1 MANVLA
7 GPVRPDAAAGPGG
20 WAPAPPACHLGAA
33 VFTADPDVDL
43 DYSLSEWRRWR
54 KRRRIAELAW
64 IDALY
69 HAELTGIACAIAFYA
84 LAGVIG
90 DGALSAGQMADVT
103 RSGDAWLG
111 LAAAVA
117 LAVGLRSGSRGG
129 PLVLEA
135 ADVRHVLLSP
145 VDRRRALRGPALR
158 QIRFLL
164 FVAASGGLAVGFLAA
179 HRLAGSTAA
188 WTASAAAFALATV
201 ALAFGAALV
210 ASSLRLPSWAGTT
223 LGIVLVGAAAA
234 DAADVVPASPTVPW
248 GRIGMWPVQPAAPGV
263 VAVGISLAVLALG
276 LARLGRVSLESA
288 ERRSRL
294 VGQLRFA
301 ATLQDVRTVVLLR
314 RQLALELPRLRPWVR
329 LRVGGRERLPV
340 WHRGLRGAL
349 RWPAARVGRLVLL
362 GVVAGL
368 ALRGVWAGTTPL
380 LALAGAAV
388 FLAGLDATEAMAQE
402 LDHPS
407 LTESTPAAAPSLRVR
422 HLAVALAV
430 MALVAAV
437 GVAAA
442 VLVEPGAGALELALL
457 CAPAA
462 ALGGVAGAGASLVAT
477 PDPLEAMLMPPEVT
491 GAYQAFRIAR
501 PLVLAIAGTLP
512 VLAARAAAGAGGSA
526 LDAAGT
532 ATVAVGAGFGVFVLW
547 LRHREALQ
555 AFLQASL
562 GTRKDRRP

>member
-1 MANVLA
+1 
-7 GPVRPDAAAGPGG
+7 
-20 WAPAPPACHLGAA
+20 
-33 VFTADPDVDL
+33 VFTADPDADL
-43 DYSLSEWRRWR
+43 EYSLAEWRRWR
-54 KRRRIAELAW
+54 TRRRIAELAW

-69 HAELTGIACAIAFYA
+69 HAELTGLACAVAFYA

-90 DGALSAGQMADVT
+90 DGALSASQMADVT

-129 PLVLEA
+129 PLVLEQ

-158 QIRFLL
+158 QIRFQL
-164 FVAASGGLAVGFLAA
+164 FVAACSGLAVGFLAA
-179 HRLAGSTAA
+179 HRLTGSTAG
-188 WTASAAAFALATV
+188 WMASATAFALATV
-201 ALAFGAALV
+201 ALAFGAALL
-210 ASSLRLPSWAGTT
+210 ASSLRLPSWAGTAVAI
-223 LGIVLVGAAAA
+223 GLVGAAAA
-234 DAADVVPASPTVPW
+234 DVAGVIPASPTAPW
-248 GRIGMWPVQPAAPGV
+248 GRIGMWPVQPPAPGILA
-263 VAVGISLAVLALG
+263 VAISLVVLGAG

-301 ATLQDVRTVVLLR
+301 ATLQDVRTVVVLR

-329 LRVGGRERLPV
+329 VRVRGTERRPV
-340 WHRGLRGAL
+340 WRRGMRGAL

-362 GVVAGL
+362 GVVTGL

-380 LALAGAAV
+380 LVLAGAAL

-407 LTESTPAAAPSLRVR
+407 LTESVPVAAGSLRVR
-422 HLAVALAV
+422 HLPVAVAV

-442 VLVEPGAGALELALL
+442 VLVEPGTGALELALV
-457 CAPAA
+457 CAPAG
-462 ALGGVAGAGASLVAT
+462 ALAGVAGAGASLVAV
-477 PDPLEAMLMPPEVT
+477 PDPVEALLMPPEVT

-501 PLVLAIAGTLP
+501 PLVLALAGTLP
-512 VLAARAAAGAGGSA
+512 VLAARAADGAGGPA
-526 LDAAGT
+526 VAVAGT
-532 ATVAVGAGFGVFVLW
+532 AALAVVAGFGVFVMW
-547 LRHREALQ
+547 LRSREALQ
-555 AFLQASL
+555 QALQAAVNP
-562 GTRKDRRP
+562 RKDARP